1 MHPLYKKRD
10 ESGDDEETAPTY
22 GLQSP
27 STGAWEL
34 GAYYEAV
41 LPYKIHIQGNRLLK
55 PPVILPVGHKM
66 LAHRAHYRSWGG
78 LVDGKRREP
87 TPMVRLVCFDPR
99 FPTDE
104 NQFLFVDMIID
115 DRKTLTNIPFKM
127 VESPLIAL
135 ALAAS
140 GLA

>member
-10 ESGDDEETAPTY
+10 EREDEETEPTY
-22 GLQSP
+22 GMQSP

-41 LPYKIHIQGNRLLK
+41 VPYKLHMQGNRPLN
-55 PPVILPVGHKM
+55 PPVTLPVGHKM
-66 LAHRAHYRSWGG
+66 LAHRAHYQSWGF
-78 LVDGKRREP
+78 VDGKRIGDGP
-87 TPMVRLVCFDPR
+87 LVRLVCFDPR

-104 NQFLFVDMIID
+104 TQFLFVDMCVA
-115 DRKTLTNIPFKM
+115 DRKKLAGVPFKK
-127 VESPLIAL
+127 VESPLTAL
-135 ALAAS
+135 ALAAT